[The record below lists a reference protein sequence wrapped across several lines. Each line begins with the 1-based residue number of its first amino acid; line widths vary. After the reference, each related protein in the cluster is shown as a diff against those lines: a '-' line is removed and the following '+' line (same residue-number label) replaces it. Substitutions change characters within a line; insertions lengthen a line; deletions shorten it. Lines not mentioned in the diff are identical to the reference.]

1 MVLSMIKPLAVS
13 SLARALC
20 STLLTIVAAT
30 VGLTLSAIVQA
41 QPKDSAQVAI
51 EAARKFKGQTL
62 NMTWPGGVGA
72 LDPKVHT
79 VPLFEKLTGVKVN
92 VIETPI
98 AEMFPKVM
106 IEHRGK
112 TGAYDVV
119 SLVPSWLADLASAG
133 VIEPL
138 DPFVTKFGFN
148 AELQKIEPAYRDGQ
162 MKWAGKIY

>member
-1 MVLSMIKPLAVS
+1 MTNGADMQKLFLMRRVLALMRSATALATT
-13 SLARALC
+13 SLAANAQ
-20 STLLTIVAAT
+20 STDAAQIA
-30 VGLTLSAIVQA
+30 V
-41 QPKDSAQVAI
+41 
-51 EAARKFKGQTL
+51 EAARKYRGQTL

-106 IEHRGK
+106 IEHRDR

-119 SLVPSWLADLASAG
+119 SILCRAGWL
-133 VIEPL
+133 
-138 DPFVTKFGFN
+138 T
-148 AELQKIEPAYRDGQ
+148 
-162 MKWAGKIY
+162 

>member
-1 MVLSMIKPLAVS
+1 
-13 SLARALC
+13 
-20 STLLTIVAAT
+20 
-30 VGLTLSAIVQA
+30 
-41 QPKDSAQVAI
+41 
-51 EAARKFKGQTL
+51 
-62 NMTWPGGVGA
+62 MTWPGGVGA

-106 IEHRGK
+106 IEHRGR

-119 SLVPSWLADLASAG
+119 RIVPSWLADLASAG
-133 VIEPL
+133 AIEPL
-138 DPFVTKFGFN
+138 DALVEKYKLA

-162 MKWAGKIY
+162 MKWAGKIYGIPDDGDVLILYYRKDLFADAANRTEFRAKYGYDLAPPTT